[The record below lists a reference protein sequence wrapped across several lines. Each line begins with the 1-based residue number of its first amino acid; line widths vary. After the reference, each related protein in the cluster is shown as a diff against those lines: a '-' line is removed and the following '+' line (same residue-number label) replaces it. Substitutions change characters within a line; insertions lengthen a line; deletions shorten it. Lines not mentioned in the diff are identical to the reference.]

1 MSEEN
6 PLNEKRKRVTFTL
19 NPDLIA
25 RLREISAETMIPQ
38 ARLVERALEKVI
50 EEYETEEK

>member
-19 NPDLIA
+19 DPELIEK
-25 RLREISAETMIPQ
+25 LREISAETMIPQ

-50 EEYETEEK
+50 EEYEPKE